1 MTSQSVGVRQ
11 INEAMGS
18 LADNVRTTSQSL
30 SEFTSAAEEMK
41 AAVDGLKGELGK
53 FKLED

>member
-1 MTSQSVGVRQ
+1 MASQNLGARQ

-18 LADNVRTTSQSL
+18 LAENVRTTSQSL